1 MSQISSLLDKNFNQF
16 CNKKCTMTL
25 NLIIPSI
32 IILILFFAR
41 KLAEILVIQSLPILK
56 TDIPVLYNIPLYA
69 KLKYS
74 NLSAKT
80 RNCEEWYLYDFENGV
95 NDTKTR
101 NMFKEIIS
109 NKHMGSYYC
118 DDNPPQF
125 NLSPYFRTPFE
136 AQKNMNETN
145 INEYLYERGY
155 ELNHIDI
162 NTFEDESSLSSTPD
176 GALTIKKLN
185 ETYFKY
191 QIQIRDYMVSNYHRG
206 NGITLFYIFNENTK
220 GYELFPSAVTG
231 SMWEMGIF
239 NKAYTNYLFPNVTII
254 SGIQILPIGPQDNEV
269 NVQRIAGIVTFGIY
283 PISISLL
290 IPLFIHNIVYER
302 EKQIIELLK
311 INGVKMKNYWI
322 SNFIFNYIIYLLM
335 VIPFYMSE
343 ALLSNLNILGNTSF
357 SLILVTLLGWGIGQI
372 GISYFFQA
380 FISKENTAIII
391 SLIIVFLTYFFT
403 FCFNFALYVL
413 PREAPYILNIF
424 PIFALYRIFHYITFS
439 CGFQSCLS
447 DFKNTNTELI
457 YALVLLYIGGILFVL
472 LGIYLNDFFQKRNI
486 KNNLFYFSNKDKII
500 NKINNQK
507 NKLISYDKKINN
519 FKNNNL
525 KENLV
530 SENEQDFNELN
541 NPKNLIQLSDKENI
555 NIKNIINSGENELKQ
570 YPFICNEISDE
581 NKIYF
586 NNFSLCINKNEIV
599 GILESNGDSKNY
611 FYSIINHIFQQ
622 NNEKIYFYGND
633 IKYNMDKIH
642 EFVGFCPKN
651 NILWND
657 LTVEETLLFF
667 AKIKN
672 NKEGKN
678 KIRKNVKKI
687 LSLIRLEFKR
697 EELVQNLKEGMKRR
711 LSLGI
716 AMISKP
722 SILFLD
728 EPTKGQT
735 IRNKRKIWKILN
747 KIKEKSSIILV
758 SHLIDEINICNR
770 ICIFS
775 DGKLKYI
782 GNQYK
787 FINQYSNKLKLE
799 ISLMQ
804 CFTNKDTT
812 INNIRNK
819 NKNENELK
827 IHESM
832 IKIID
837 FMKKN
842 CPKGCIIFEK
852 FHYSIIFLVENDN
865 NFQLLFNLLE
875 KAKNKLQIS
884 NWSISQFNLEDLYIN
899 L

>member
-1 MSQISSLLDKNFNQF
+1 MSQISSLLEKNFNQF
-16 CNKKCTMTL
+16 CNKKCTMIL

-41 KLAEILVIQSLPILK
+41 KLAEILVIQSLPVLK

-80 RNCEEWYLYDFENGV
+80 TNCEEWYLYDFEKEV

-109 NKHMGSYYC
+109 NKHMGNYYC
-118 DDNPPQF
+118 DDNQPQF
-125 NLSPYFRTPFE
+125 NLSPYFRTPIE
-136 AQKNMNETN
+136 AQKNENETN

-162 NTFEDESSLSSTPD
+162 NIFEDESSLSTTPD
-176 GALTIKKLN
+176 GAIIIKKLN

-231 SMWEMGIF
+231 SMWEIGIF

-254 SGIQILPIGPQDNEV
+254 SGINILPIGPQDNEI

-290 IPLFIHNIVYER
+290 IPFFIHNIVYER
-302 EKQIIELLK
+302 EKKIIELLK

-322 SNFIFNYIIYLLM
+322 SNFIFNYFIYLLM

-343 ALLSNLNILGNTSF
+343 VTFSNLNILGNTSF
-357 SLILVTLLGWGIGQI
+357 SLILLTLLGWGIGQI

-380 FISKENTAIII
+380 FISNENISIII
-391 SLIIVFLTYFFT
+391 SLIIVFSIYFFS
-403 FCFNFALYVL
+403 FCLNFALYVL

-439 CGFQSCLS
+439 CGYQSCLS
-447 DFKNTNTELI
+447 DFKNINTELI
-457 YALVLLYIGGILFVL
+457 YALILLYIGGFLFVI
-472 LGIYLNDFFQKRNI
+472 LGIYLNDIFQKRNI
-486 KNNLFYFSNKDKII
+486 KNNLFYFNHKDKII
-500 NKINNQK
+500 NKINNK
-507 NKLISYDKKINN
+507 NKLISNDKKINN
-519 FKNNNL
+519 IDSNNL
-525 KENLV
+525 KANLIDEND
-530 SENEQDFNELN
+530 QDLNELN
-541 NPKNLIQLSDKENI
+541 SPKNIFQLSDKENL
-555 NIKNIINSGENELKQ
+555 NIKNIINLGEKELKQ
-570 YPFICNEISDE
+570 YPFICDEVSDE
-581 NKIYF
+581 NNIYLD
-586 NNFSLCINKNEIV
+586 NFSLCINKNEIV

-611 FYSIINHIFQQ
+611 FYSIINHIFNQ

-633 IKYNMDKIH
+633 IKYNIDKIH
-642 EFVGFCPKN
+642 KFVGFCPKN

-667 AKIKN
+667 TKIKN
-672 NKEGKN
+672 NKDRN
-678 KIRKNVKKI
+678 NQIQRNVKKI
-687 LSLIRLEFKR
+687 LSLIRLESKK
-697 EELVQNLKEGMKRR
+697 EELVDNLKEGMKRR

-722 SILFLD
+722 CILFLD

-735 IRNKRKIWKILN
+735 IRNKRRIWKILN
-747 KIKEKSSIILV
+747 KFKEKSSIILV
-758 SHLIDEINICNR
+758 SHLIDEIKICNR
-770 ICIFS
+770 VCIFKE
-775 DGKLKYI
+775 GKIKYI

-787 FINQYSNKLKLE
+787 FINQYSKKLKLE
-799 ISLMQ
+799 ISLKQ
-804 CFTNKDTT
+804 CFMNKNA
-812 INNIRNK
+812 IIKNIK
-819 NKNENELK
+819 NKNENELMV
-827 IHESM
+827 HENM

-852 FHYSIIFLVENDN
+852 YHYSVIFLVENNN

-875 KAKNKLQIS
+875 RSKEKLQIA

>member
-1 MSQISSLLDKNFNQF
+1 MSQISSLLEKNFNQF
-16 CNKKCTMTL
+16 CNKKFIMIL
-25 NLIIPSI
+25 NLVIPSI

-80 RNCEEWYLYDFENGV
+80 RNCEEWYLYDFEKEV

-101 NMFKEIIS
+101 NIFKDIIS
-109 NKHMGSYYC
+109 NKHMGYYYC

-125 NLSPYFRTPFE
+125 NLSPYFRTPIE
-136 AQKNMNETN
+136 AQKNQNETN
-145 INEYLYERGY
+145 INEYLYERSY

-162 NTFEDESSLSSTPD
+162 NTLEDESSLSSIPD
-176 GALTIKKLN
+176 GAIKIKKLN
-185 ETYFKY
+185 ETYFNY

-254 SGIQILPIGPQDNEV
+254 SGIQILPIGPEDNEV

-283 PISISLL
+283 PLSISLL

-302 EKQIIELLK
+302 EKKIIELLK

-322 SNFIFNYIIYLLM
+322 SNFIFNYIVYLLM

-343 ALLSNLNILGNTSF
+343 ALLSNLNILKNTNF

-380 FISKENTAIII
+380 FISNENTAIII
-391 SLIIVFLTYFFT
+391 SFIIVFLIYFFSL
-403 FCFNFALYVL
+403 CLNLALYVL

-439 CGFQSCLS
+439 CGFQSCLR
-447 DFKNTNTELI
+447 DFKDVNTELI
-457 YALVLLYIGGILFVL
+457 YALILLYIGGFLFVL
-472 LGIYLNDFFQKRNI
+472 LGIYLNDIFQKRNI
-486 KNNLFYFSNKDKII
+486 KKNLFYFNHKDKII
-500 NKINNQK
+500 NKINNK
-507 NKLISYDKKINN
+507 NKLISNDKKINN
-519 FKNNNL
+519 FGSNILKANL
-525 KENLV
+525 IDEND
-530 SENEQDFNELN
+530 QDLNELN
-541 NPKNLIQLSDKENI
+541 NPKSLIQLSDKENKNVKSLI
-555 NIKNIINSGENELKQ
+555 NLEKNELKQ
-570 YPFICNEISDE
+570 YPFICDKISDE
-581 NKIYF
+581 NNIYLDK
-586 NNFSLCINKNEIV
+586 FSLCINKSEIV
-599 GILESNGDSKNY
+599 GILESNGESKQY
-611 FYSIINHIFQQ
+611 FYSIINHIFKQ
-622 NNEKIYFYGND
+622 NNENIYFYGND
-633 IKYNMDKIH
+633 IKNNMDKFH
-642 EFVGFCPKN
+642 KFVGFCPEN

-667 AKIKN
+667 SKIKN
-672 NKEGKN
+672 NKDGKD

-687 LSLIRLEFKR
+687 LSLIRLESKK
-697 EELVQNLKEGMKRR
+697 EELVENLKEGMKRR

-716 AMISKP
+716 AMIAKP
-722 SILFLD
+722 YILFLD
-728 EPTKGQT
+728 EPVKGQT
-735 IRNKRKIWKILN
+735 IRDKRRIWKILN
-747 KIKEKSSIILV
+747 KFKEKSSIILV
-758 SHLIDEINICNR
+758 SNLIDEIKICNR
-770 ICIFS
+770 VCIFS
-775 DGKLKYI
+775 EGNLKYI

-787 FINQYSNKLKLE
+787 FINQYSKKLKLE
-799 ISLMQ
+799 ISLKQ
-804 CFTNKDTT
+804 CFMNKDTM
-812 INNIRNK
+812 IKNIR
-819 NKNENELK
+819 NKNENELM
-827 IHESM
+827 IQENM

-837 FMKKN
+837 FMTKN
-842 CPKGCIIFEK
+842 CPKGCIVFEK
-852 FHYSIIFLVENDN
+852 YHYNIIFLVENDN

-875 KAKNKLQIS
+875 RSKEKLQIA